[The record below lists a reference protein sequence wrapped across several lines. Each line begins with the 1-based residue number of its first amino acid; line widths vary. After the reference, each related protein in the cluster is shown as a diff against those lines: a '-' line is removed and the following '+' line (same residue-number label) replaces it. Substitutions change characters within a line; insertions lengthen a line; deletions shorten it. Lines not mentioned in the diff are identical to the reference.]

1 MRCLSASSWR
11 VGVPRI
17 AGRVMPFAILLLAC
31 GHRAAQPSSDIKVDA
46 SFAPLPARI
55 GRATVSVVVT
65 DPAAKP
71 LSQARV
77 TVEANMTHPG
87 MAPIFR
93 DAREV
98 SPGRYQAELELGM
111 RGDWVILLHIRLA
124 SGQKLERQMA
134 VQAK

>member
-1 MRCLSASSWR
+1 M
-11 VGVPRI
+11 
-17 AGRVMPFAILLLAC
+17 AGCVMPFAIFLLAC
-31 GHRAAQPSSDIKVDA
+31 GQRATQPNSGIKVDA
-46 SFAPLPARI
+46 SFAPQPARI
-55 GRATVSVVVT
+55 GPSTVSVALT
-65 DPAAKP
+65 DPAARP
-71 LSQARV
+71 VSQAHV

-98 SPGRYQAELELGM
+98 SPGRYQADLDLGM

-124 SGQKLERQMA
+124 DGQMLERQMA